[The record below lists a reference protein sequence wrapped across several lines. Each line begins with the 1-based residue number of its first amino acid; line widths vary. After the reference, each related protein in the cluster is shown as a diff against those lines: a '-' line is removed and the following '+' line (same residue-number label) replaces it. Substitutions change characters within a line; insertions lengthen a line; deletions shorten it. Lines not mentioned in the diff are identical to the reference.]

1 MPKKDTGVLTGTP
14 STYALPCPAGGVQM
28 ETFVPWK
35 LVKRGVKRRIV
46 TPPGSSGAL
55 RLKVQPAHQARS
67 LEQISPLLRSLG
79 LAHYWQS
86 LLEDGTFS
94 SVTQIALAEG
104 LDLAQASRIWQ
115 LTRLAPE
122 LVDLCLGSSRS
133 EHTLAQITRACL
145 ASTWAKQVRLVKRES
160 KTG

>member
-35 LVKRGVKRRIV
+35 LVKRGVKRRIE
-46 TPPGSSGAL
+46 TPPGASGAL
-55 RLKVQPAHQARS
+55 VLKVEPAPSVRHRG
-67 LEQISPLLRSLG
+67 QISPLLRSLG

-86 LLEDGTFS
+86 LLEDGKYNS
-94 SVTQIALAEG
+94 LTQIAHAEG

-133 EHTLAQITRACL
+133 ERTLAQMTRACL
-145 ASTWAKQVRLVKRES
+145 ASTWAKQVRLVKA
-160 KTG
+160 